1 MNVAQLTAALQA
13 LVRETP
19 GVDVRYVFDDEN
31 GLVKRPAGSA
41 PLPVSLRQVEDE
53 QHAMGCLLQAQATP
67 FELESEAPL
76 RCLLLLTPGDD
87 VILGVVLHDIL
98 AETLPWRHLPAML
111 SARYNGDVM
120 PLSFAVAPVEL
131 AETSEPQLPWV
142 RQAVSLQD
150 YRSPAQRLKPCRRWA
165 RAWSRA
171 LLARCCPPTTRRGPC
186 WRRWRHGLPSSSPRR
201 PAAKRCSCACR
212 PQKRRS
218 ASAWSLA

>member
-1 MNVAQLTAALQA
+1 RALAWRLTGEVDIARLAAALQA

-41 PLPVSLRQVEDE
+41 PLPVSLRQVADE

-67 FELESEAPL
+67 FELENEAPL
-76 RCLLLLTPGDD
+76 RGLLLLTPGDD

-120 PLSFAVAPVEL
+120 PLPFAAEPVEL
-131 AETSEPQLPWV
+131 AETTEPQLPWA

-150 YRSPAQRLKPCRRWA
+150 YRSPVP
-165 RAWSRA
+165 RAAA
-171 LLARCCPPTTRRGPC
+171 LPPVG
-186 WRRWRHGLPSSSPRR
+186 
-201 PAAKRCSCACR
+201 A
-212 PQKRRS
+212 
-218 ASAWSLA
+218 